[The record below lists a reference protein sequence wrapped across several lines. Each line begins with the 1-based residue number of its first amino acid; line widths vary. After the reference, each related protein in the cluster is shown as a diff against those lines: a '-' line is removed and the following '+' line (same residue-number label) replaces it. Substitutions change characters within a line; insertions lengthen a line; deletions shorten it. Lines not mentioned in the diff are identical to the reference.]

1 MIHDMGK
8 RDDEIRALKGA
19 LRQSRTQ
26 AVKAEIAFLQTH
38 AVNLEKELLLT
49 KRDLEAKRRQLED
62 LGMVEEEGIVEDV
75 SFSDDYDE
83 GGLTDSV
90 ADGMTAALHISP
102 HAHDED
108 LFGDALESHY
118 DHSHDEYVK
127 DGDEDG
133 DDLDRALDGSYPST
147 PASSRGQSVYND
159 DTIVDQAMMSNSP
172 LNHKV
177 VEAAAPTKQYD
188 ELRVLY
194 QVQDSYEPNAM
205 FCITKS
211 QNTNCVVYKANIS
224 STSGAINP
232 SEPCSA
238 FWIMFSQ
245 RPSPSGRYPTE
256 DLNMIE
262 RNTAYGITCMAD
274 ELGRPDCFSC
284 SIASLSDRKFTV
296 RRTQKSNGRFLAQC
310 VVNGNPNVALRQ
322 IHVQMADSWIPK
334 VQHVD
339 IFGLDLDTGL
349 LVHERKIA

>member
-1 MIHDMGK
+1 
-8 RDDEIRALKGA
+8 
-19 LRQSRTQ
+19 
-26 AVKAEIAFLQTH
+26 
-38 AVNLEKELLLT
+38 
-49 KRDLEAKRRQLED
+49 
-62 LGMVEEEGIVEDV
+62 
-75 SFSDDYDE
+75 
-83 GGLTDSV
+83 
-90 ADGMTAALHISP
+90 
-102 HAHDED
+102 
-108 LFGDALESHY
+108 
-118 DHSHDEYVK
+118 
-127 DGDEDG
+127 
-133 DDLDRALDGSYPST
+133 
-147 PASSRGQSVYND
+147 
-159 DTIVDQAMMSNSP
+159 
-172 LNHKV
+172 
-177 VEAAAPTKQYD
+177 
-188 ELRVLY
+188 
-194 QVQDSYEPNAM
+194 M

-322 IHVQMADSWIPK
+322 IHVQMAD
-334 VQHVD
+334 
-339 IFGLDLDTGL
+339 
-349 LVHERKIA
+349 R